1 MVEESLVTRSTA
13 PVAAVEVA
21 VQPSRAIGPK
31 ILLYSHDTFGLGNI
45 HRTLLVAEAL
55 TGALPGAAVLIVTGS
70 PVIHALRIPD
80 GIDYVKLPCLDRVAA
95 ERYQPRFL
103 SSWSD
108 DVKRM
113 RRDILR
119 KAALGFDP
127 DLVIVDKRATGV
139 DGELLGTLAALK
151 RLRRPP
157 RIVLGLRD
165 ILDEPART
173 RHALAKSHA
182 FATIERYYDE
192 VWVYGTP
199 VVFDTVREY
208 GFPEAVARKTAFCGY
223 LRTRTEGRPSDGGAP
238 RVLVTTGGGGD
249 GSDVVEA
256 YLEGLLGL
264 PRRFA
269 LRTTIVFG
277 PQMPE
282 SRRTRILER
291 FGVIPDVA
299 FFDFEPDLGRRY
311 AEADVVVSMAGY
323 STMCELLS
331 SGRRAV
337 LVPRAEPVREQL
349 IRARRF
355 ADLGY
360 FDLVEP
366 GQLTPERLIGKVLAA
381 LRHDVASV
389 PPVDLGGLPR
399 IVERAR
405 VLLREGTRDAGAGRG
420 PSGPPTPITTRRSS
434 NRSRPKH
441 AGALPSTST

>member
-1 MVEESLVTRSTA
+1 MSAAMVDESTEITNSMA
-13 PVAAVEVA
+13 PVPAVEMA
-21 VQPSRAIGPK
+21 VQPSPVIGPK

-80 GIDYVKLPCLDRVAA
+80 GMDYVKLPCLDRIAA
-95 ERYQPRFL
+95 EHYQPRFL
-103 SSWSD
+103 SFWSD

-119 KAALGFDP
+119 KAALGFAP
-127 DLVIVDKRATGV
+127 DLVIVDKRAAGV
-139 DGELLGTLAALK
+139 DGELLGTLAALR

-165 ILDEPART
+165 ILDEPVRT
-173 RHALAKSHA
+173 RRALAKTHA

-199 VVFDTVREY
+199 LVFDTVREY
-208 GFPEAVARKTAFCGY
+208 RFPEAVARKTVFCGY
-223 LRTRTEGRPSDGGAP
+223 LRTRTEVSPSDGGAP

-269 LRTTIVFG
+269 LRTTIIFG
-277 PQMPE
+277 PQMPQ

-360 FDLVEP
+360 FDLIEP
-366 GQLTPERLIGKVLAA
+366 GELTPERLISTVLSA
-381 LRHDVASV
+381 LHRDPAPVA
-389 PPVDLGGLPR
+389 PVDLGG
-399 IVERAR
+399 R
-405 VLLREGTRDAGAGRG
+405 VRGGRG
-420 PSGPPTPITTRRSS
+420 ARALFEG
-434 NRSRPKH
+434 
-441 AGALPSTST
+441 GA

>member
-1 MVEESLVTRSTA
+1 MVQESVEVTRSSA
-13 PVAAVEVA
+13 PLAAVEIA

-45 HRTLLVAEAL
+45 HRTLLIAEAL
-55 TGALPGAAVLIVTGS
+55 TGALPDAAVLIVTGS
-70 PVIHALRIPD
+70 PVIHALCIPD
-80 GIDYVKLPCLDRVAA
+80 GMDYVKLPCLDRIAA
-95 ERYQPRFL
+95 EHYQPRFL
-103 SSWSD
+103 SFWSD

-119 KAALGFDP
+119 KAALGFAP
-127 DLVIVDKRATGV
+127 DLVIVDKRAAGV
-139 DGELLGTLAALK
+139 DGELLGTLAALR

-173 RHALAKSHA
+173 RRVLAKTHA

-199 VVFDTVREY
+199 LVFDTVREY
-208 GFPEAVARKTAFCGY
+208 RFPEAVARKTVFCGY
-223 LRTRTEGRPSDGGAP
+223 LRTGTEVSPSDGGAP

-249 GSDVVEA
+249 GSDVVEV

-277 PQMPE
+277 PQMPA

-291 FGVIPDVA
+291 FGRIPDVA
-299 FFDFEPDLGRRY
+299 FFDFEPDLARRY
-311 AEADVVVSMAGY
+311 AGADVVVSMAGY
-323 STMCELLS
+323 STVCELLS
-331 SGRRAV
+331 AGHRAV

-355 ADLGY
+355 AELGY

-366 GQLTPERLIGKVLAA
+366 GELMPDRLISQVLSA
-381 LRHDVASV
+381 LHRDPA
-389 PPVDLGGLPR
+389 PLAPADLGGLVR
-399 IVERAR
+399 VVERVR
-405 VLLREGTRDAGAGRG
+405 VLLDGGA
-420 PSGPPTPITTRRSS
+420 
-434 NRSRPKH
+434 
-441 AGALPSTST
+441 

>member
-1 MVEESLVTRSTA
+1 MVEEIVEFPRSNA
-13 PVAAVEVA
+13 PLDAVEMA

-45 HRTLLVAEAL
+45 HRTLLIAEAL
-55 TGALPGAAVLIVTGS
+55 AEALPDAAVLIVTGS
-70 PVIHALRIPD
+70 PVIHALSIPD
-80 GIDYVKLPCLDRVAA
+80 GMDYVKLPCLDRIAA
-95 ERYQPRFL
+95 EHYQPRFL
-103 SSWSD
+103 SFWSD

-119 KAALGFDP
+119 KAALGFAP

-139 DGELLGTLAALK
+139 DGELLGTLAALR
-151 RLRRPP
+151 RLRRRP

-173 RHALAKSHA
+173 RRVLAKSHA

-192 VWVYGTP
+192 VWIYGARA
-199 VVFDTVREY
+199 VFDTVREY
-208 GFPEAVARKTAFCGY
+208 GFPEAIARKTVFCGY
-223 LRTRTEGRPSDGGAP
+223 LRPRPGGRPSNGGAP

-277 PQMPE
+277 PQMPA

-291 FGVIPDVA
+291 FGRIPDVA
-299 FFDFEPDLGRRY
+299 FFDFEPDLARRY
-311 AEADVVVSMAGY
+311 AGADVVVSMAGY
-323 STMCELLS
+323 STVCELLS
-331 SGRRAV
+331 AGHRAV

-355 ADLGY
+355 AELGY

-366 GQLTPERLIGKVLAA
+366 GELMPDRLISQVLSA
-381 LRHDVASV
+381 LHRDPA
-389 PPVDLGGLPR
+389 PLAPADLGGLVR
-399 IVERAR
+399 VVERVR
-405 VLLREGTRDAGAGRG
+405 VLLDGGA
-420 PSGPPTPITTRRSS
+420 
-434 NRSRPKH
+434 
-441 AGALPSTST
+441 

>member
-1 MVEESLVTRSTA
+1 MAQESIQITRSS
-13 PVAAVEVA
+13 PPLAAVEMA

-45 HRTLLVAEAL
+45 HRTLLIAEAL
-55 TGALPGAAVLIVTGS
+55 TEALPDAAVLIVTGS
-70 PVIHALRIPD
+70 PVIHALCIPD
-80 GIDYVKLPCLDRVAA
+80 GMDYVKLPCLDRIAA
-95 ERYQPRFL
+95 EHYQPRFL
-103 SSWSD
+103 SFWSD

-119 KAALGFDP
+119 KAALGFAP
-127 DLVIVDKRATGV
+127 DLVIVDKRAAGV
-139 DGELLGTLAALK
+139 DGELLGTLAALR

-173 RHALAKSHA
+173 RRVLAKTHA
-182 FATIERYYDE
+182 FATIERYYDA
-192 VWVYGTP
+192 VWVSGPP
-199 VVFDTVREY
+199 VVFDPVREY
-208 GFPEAVARKTAFCGY
+208 GFPEAVARKTVFCGY
-223 LRTRTEGRPSDGGAP
+223 LRTGTEGRPSNGGPP
-238 RVLVTTGGGGD
+238 RVLVTTGGSGD

-291 FGVIPDVA
+291 FGLIPDVA

-323 STMCELLS
+323 STVCELLS
-331 SGRRAV
+331 SRRRAV

-366 GQLTPERLIGKVLAA
+366 GQLTPERLIRKVLAA
-381 LRHDVASV
+381 LRRDVASV
-389 PPVDLGGLPR
+389 PSVDLGRLPPH
-399 IVERAR
+399 VGRA
-405 VLLREGTRDAGAGRG
+405 
-420 PSGPPTPITTRRSS
+420 
-434 NRSRPKH
+434 
-441 AGALPSTST
+441 

>member
-1 MVEESLVTRSTA
+1 MVDESTEITNSMA
-13 PVAAVEVA
+13 PVPAVEMA
-21 VQPSRAIGPK
+21 VQPSPVIGPK

-80 GIDYVKLPCLDRVAA
+80 GMDYVKLPCLDRVAA
-95 ERYQPRFL
+95 ERYQPMFL

-139 DGELLGTLAALK
+139 DGELLGTLAALR

-173 RHALAKSHA
+173 RRVLAKSHA

-199 VVFDTVREY
+199 AVFDTVREY
-208 GFPEAVARKTAFCGY
+208 GFPEAVARKTVFCGY
-223 LRTRTEGRPSDGGAP
+223 LRTGTEGCPSNGGPP

-282 SRRTRILER
+282 HRRARILER
-291 FGVIPDVA
+291 FGVMPDVD

-323 STMCELLS
+323 STVCELLS

-337 LVPRAEPVREQL
+337 LVTRAEPVREQL

-360 FDLVEP
+360 FDLIEP
-366 GQLTPERLIGKVLAA
+366 GELTPERLISTVLSA
-381 LRHDVASV
+381 LHRDPAPVA
-389 PPVDLGGLPR
+389 PVDLGGLVR
-399 IVERAR
+399 VVTRAR
-405 VLLREGTRDAGAGRG
+405 ALFDGGA
-420 PSGPPTPITTRRSS
+420 
-434 NRSRPKH
+434 
-441 AGALPSTST
+441 

>member
-1 MVEESLVTRSTA
+1 MVDESTEITNSMA
-13 PVAAVEVA
+13 PVPAVEMA
-21 VQPSRAIGPK
+21 VQPSPVIGPK

-55 TGALPGAAVLIVTGS
+55 TGALPAAAVLIVTGS

-80 GIDYVKLPCLDRVAA
+80 GMDYVKLPCLDRVAA
-95 ERYQPRFL
+95 ERYQP
-103 SSWSD
+103 
-108 DVKRM
+108 M

-139 DGELLGTLAALK
+139 DGELLGTLAALR

-173 RHALAKSHA
+173 RRVLAKSHA

-199 VVFDTVREY
+199 AVFDTVREY
-208 GFPEAVARKTAFCGY
+208 GFPEAVARKTVFCGY
-223 LRTRTEGRPSDGGAP
+223 LRTGTEGSPSNGGPP

-282 SRRTRILER
+282 HRRARILER
-291 FGVIPDVA
+291 FGVMPDVD

-323 STMCELLS
+323 STVCELLS

-360 FDLVEP
+360 FDLIEP
-366 GQLTPERLIGKVLAA
+366 GELTPERLISTVLSA
-381 LRHDVASV
+381 LHRDPAPVA
-389 PPVDLGGLPR
+389 PVDLGGLVR
-399 IVERAR
+399 VVTRAR
-405 VLLREGTRDAGAGRG
+405 ALFDGGA
-420 PSGPPTPITTRRSS
+420 
-434 NRSRPKH
+434 
-441 AGALPSTST
+441 

>member
-1 MVEESLVTRSTA
+1 MVQESVEVTRSSA
-13 PVAAVEVA
+13 PLAAVEIA

-45 HRTLLVAEAL
+45 HRTLLIAEAL
-55 TGALPGAAVLIVTGS
+55 TGALPDAAVLIVTGS
-70 PVIHALRIPD
+70 PVIHALCIPD
-80 GIDYVKLPCLDRVAA
+80 GMDYVKLPCLDRIAA
-95 ERYQPRFL
+95 EHYQPRFL
-103 SSWSD
+103 SFWSD

-119 KAALGFDP
+119 KAALGFAP
-127 DLVIVDKRATGV
+127 DLVIVDKRAAGV
-139 DGELLGTLAALK
+139 DGELLGTLAALR

-165 ILDEPART
+165 ILDEPVRT
-173 RHALAKSHA
+173 RRALAKTHA

-199 VVFDTVREY
+199 LVFDTVREY
-208 GFPEAVARKTAFCGY
+208 RFPEAVARKTVFCGY
-223 LRTRTEGRPSDGGAP
+223 LRTRTEVSPSDGGAP

-277 PQMPE
+277 PQMPA

-291 FGVIPDVA
+291 FGRIPDVA
-299 FFDFEPDLGRRY
+299 FFDFEPDLARRY
-311 AEADVVVSMAGY
+311 AGADVVVSMAGY
-323 STMCELLS
+323 STVCELLS
-331 SGRRAV
+331 AGHRAV

-355 ADLGY
+355 AELGY

-366 GQLTPERLIGKVLAA
+366 GELMPDRLISQVLSA
-381 LRHDVASV
+381 LHRDPA
-389 PPVDLGGLPR
+389 PLAPADLGGLVR
-399 IVERAR
+399 VVERVR
-405 VLLREGTRDAGAGRG
+405 VLLDGEA
-420 PSGPPTPITTRRSS
+420 
-434 NRSRPKH
+434 
-441 AGALPSTST
+441 